1 MKRSEINKI
10 LRNAKAFVTEKKLFH
25 ILGVSI
31 IALACACNGSENKS
45 ISGDKDTI
53 VTLNNA
59 EAVVSFSK
67 WGGALVNFHIANDS
81 INPFTWSLQKDDMPV
96 NNKNGAPFRGHFL
109 CTGRWG
115 SPTPGEITSGIPH
128 NGEPSNVWWHLK
140 EQASQSLVMRCTAKL
155 EGFEVE
161 RRVSLSSNAP
171 LLIVTEEFLNKLNII
186 RNLPIVQHAT
196 LAAPFLDTLVKIQS
210 NASKGFNQK
219 FVPGN
224 FLKYESNWPFLTVD
238 TLEKMIDLRKS
249 NYKDGFVG
257 TYIISDS
264 IGWVT
269 AYNPGYRLLLGYVW
283 KTNDYRWLHI
293 WQGTKDG
300 KLIAKGLEFGTTG
313 LGDTSPL
320 EERFLLNFYGYT
332 NLNYVDANS
341 SVKKSYV
348 CFLMKLEKEFEEIN
362 NILLTQDNLT
372 IKFKEKGKENIK
384 IIPLD

>member
-1 MKRSEINKI
+1 M
-10 LRNAKAFVTEKKLFH
+10 LFL
-25 ILGVSI
+25 ILGISI
-31 IALACACNGSENKS
+31 LTLAFSCKGTQGNSN
-45 ISGDKDTI
+45 SGDKDTI

-59 EAVVSFSK
+59 EALVSFSK
-67 WGGALVNFHIANDS
+67 WGGALVNFHLANDS

-96 NNKNGAPFRGHFL
+96 NNKNGAPFQGHFL

-128 NGEPSNVWWHLK
+128 NGEPSNIWWQLK
-140 EQASQSLVMRCTAKL
+140 EQTTRSLVMECSAQL

-161 RRVSLSSNAP
+161 RKVILSPEAP
-171 LLIVTEEFLNKLNII
+171 LFEVTEEFTNKLNIA
-186 RNLPIVQHAT
+186 RNLPVVQHAT
-196 LAAPFLDTLVKIQS
+196 LAAPFLDTLVTIQS

-238 TLEKMIDLRKS
+238 TLRRMIDLRKS
-249 NYKDGFVG
+249 DYKDGFVG

-269 AYNPGYRLLLGYVW
+269 AYNPKYRLLLGYVW
-283 KTNDYRWLHI
+283 KRKDYPWFHI
-293 WQGTKDG
+293 WHGTKDG

-320 EERFLLNFYGYT
+320 EERFLLKFYGSA

-341 SVKKSYV
+341 SVEKSYV
-348 CFLMKLEKEFEEIN
+348 CFLMKFEKEFEEIN
-362 NILLTQDNLT
+362 NILLTQEKLT
-372 IKFKEKGKENIK
+372 IKFKEKGTENMK